1 VAADGLPPWCETV
14 LDLWFRELEPKA
26 WFTTSRATDLLIVER
41 CLAIHEKVAQALPP
55 EARREPQ
62 VALAAVIALD
72 QFPRN
77 MFRATPRAFAT
88 DPLAL
93 ALAKDAV
100 AAGLDRG
107 MVKNERLFLYLPF
120 EHSENLDDQHR
131 SVELFAALGDEE
143 LLRHAI
149 AHKAIIER
157 FGRFPHR
164 NAILGRPSTPE
175 EEELLRQPGSSF

>member
-1 VAADGLPPWCETV
+1 MATDGLPPWCETV
-14 LDLWFRELEPKA
+14 LHLWFRELEPTA
-26 WFTTSRATDLLIVER
+26 WFTKSRATDRLIVER
-41 CLAIHEKVAQALPP
+41 CLSIHEKVAQELPP

-77 MFRATPRAFAT
+77 MFRGTPRAFAT

-120 EHSENLDDQHR
+120 EHSENLADQHR
-131 SVELFAALGDEE
+131 SVELFATLGDDE
-143 LLRHAI
+143 LLRHAV

-164 NAILGRPSTPE
+164 NSILGRPSTPE
-175 EEELLRQPGSSF
+175 EEEFLRQPGSSF